1 MELSL
6 SKSCVSPVHGLG
18 RMVTAGRRPPTIF
31 GGPVSWGRHFSP
43 TVGSPVTSICTCHF
57 PLYSTP
63 KRNENFQNLVN
74 QFPFGED
81 FLRLRNNWKLLIRH
95 RFNHH
100 PRHVNDYW
108 CHGDINKHQYS
119 TKREII
125 YLLLEQTSPTF
136 KP

>member
-6 SKSCVSPVHGLG
+6 TKSRVSSVYGLG
-18 RMVTAGRRPPTIF
+18 RMVTERRRPTIF
-31 GGPVSWGRHFSP
+31 GGPVSWGRHVSP
-43 TVGSPVTSICTCHF
+43 TVGSLVTSICTCHF

-81 FLRLRNNWKLLIRH
+81 FLRLRNNWKRLIRH
-95 RFNHH
+95 RFSHH
-100 PRHVNDYW
+100 PRHVNDNW
-108 CHGDINKHQYS
+108 CHGDINKHQYN

-125 YLLLEQTSPTF
+125 YLPAIGTNEPNF
-136 KP
+136 